1 MINKRILWVL
11 LAPAL
16 CALLLTPVQAQ
27 TTAATVLGTVTDAAG
42 AIVPGV
48 TVTLTNQ
55 DTGFIRETISDDR
68 GDFEFAV
75 VQAPNTYTL
84 SAELPGF
91 KKYVN
96 VDNYLATRVI
106 QRFDVKLQV
115 GEVAEQVTV
124 QSEVPVINTD
134 TPQWSETRTDRL
146 INAGPRGTMV
156 MGRFGHGT
164 RPLSLAFVNA
174 DVADSYKSNG
184 SRTSMTQT
192 SVDGTPM
199 NGEQVG
205 PPFSAIAEEKTVAL
219 NAAAEF
225 RHPLTVDAVTKRGEN
240 RPHGMFTL
248 NMRHPRLA
256 ALWPGPPGARRN
268 PDAVWAFRYNFTGG
282 GPIYIPKIYDGR
294 DKSWLFISFEQN
306 PPTNITFGQGTW
318 LNTPTQAMRRGDLS
332 AYLAKIRPEL
342 GELKDPLTGET
353 FVGNIIPRSRWNP
366 VAINMIDKWLLEP
379 TGSNIGDPDI
389 PEQNLQYIG
398 SQQGANKQW
407 VYRFDQ
413 SILNRNTF
421 GIMHTQRD
429 AWETC
434 HCGGSTFFGQR
445 HPATGQDWFGS
456 LNDVINVFD
465 THIFTPGLI
474 NEFRFGLFRRDNYN
488 RTEHSASLFIDS
500 LGIDLGDD
508 AATRKAFN
516 TLPYIRVDNLH
527 TIGTRS
533 GATNETVTNYYSL
546 RNNLSYRTGIHS
558 WKLGYDHAIR
568 QISDLRA
575 LRSVAGDWNHT
586 GFFTGDPFADF
597 LLGLPTQTGRH
608 TPRPAV
614 EGRYSEFGMFV
625 QDDVQVSSRLK
636 LNIGFRYDRISPR
649 RDANGAWYNFNM
661 ATGALVVPEA
671 GRGLIAPAFHPAI
684 PIETADEARFPSHLI
699 NSLTKWSPR
708 LGFAYR
714 LDDKTVLRAGYGMF
728 MHDAGSTNNYFATLL
743 TGGPFA
749 LDESFRNTI
758 TDGVP
763 LVTTDRPFPRAT
775 VGGSAPATFNIQGV
789 NPEIKE
795 PYLQQWNLT
804 LERQLGRETSFRFA
818 YVGSS
823 ATSLWYSR
831 DVNIPPASLTPFTEE
846 RLNYPHNPGFDDIIY
861 LDSGGHMSHHQFQ
874 WQFTRRMSRTPI
886 GGLMFD
892 GIFQWLKE
900 IEDVDDTTAF
910 ASAYGRGIAP
920 RLGGY
925 AGIEDPYDRNRDRAD
940 AYLNPASIRINFIWE
955 LPWGPDQPYLS
966 HLRKGSILSALVGG
980 WEFAGIFDAGTG
992 RPYHQYYSGFD
1003 PTNTGRFSG
1012 RASMSK
1018 AGCNPQVRP
1027 HSYTRPTTVNIN
1039 CFKVPDPGTYGTTP
1053 RDAVSRLAGWA
1064 FDATFY
1070 KFLPIRMLHEDI
1082 RARLSVTFVNPFH
1095 HVVASRDRGLYV
1107 NRPARFGIPSRGG
1120 GLLRFGSA
1128 PRSANFQFQIVW

>member
-1 MINKRILWVL
+1 MNNRRFLWVL
-11 LAPAL
+11 LIPAIIP
-16 CALLLTPVQAQ
+16 LLVTPAQAQ
-27 TTAATVLGTVTDAAG
+27 TTAATVLGTVSDTGG
-42 AIVPGV
+42 AVVPGV

-55 DTGFIRETISDDR
+55 GTGFIRETISDDR

-96 VDNYLATRVI
+96 SDNYVAARIT
-106 QRFDVKLQV
+106 QRFNVVLQV
-115 GEVAEQVTV
+115 GDVAEQVTV

-134 TPQWSETRTDRL
+134 TAQWSETRTDRL

-156 MGRFGHGT
+156 MGRFGHST
-164 RPLSLAFVNA
+164 RPLSLAFINV
-174 DVADSYKSNG
+174 DVADNYKSNG
-184 SRTSMTQT
+184 SRTTMTQT
-192 SVDGTPM
+192 SLDGTPM

-219 NAAAEF
+219 NAAAEY
-225 RHPLTVDAVTKRGEN
+225 RTPLTIDAVTKRGEN
-240 RPHGMFTL
+240 RPHGMATF
-248 NMRHPRLA
+248 NFRHPRLQ
-256 ALWPGPPGARRN
+256 ALWPGPPNAKRN
-268 PDAVWAFRYNFTGG
+268 PGVWAIRYNFTGG
-282 GPIYIPKIYDGR
+282 GPIYIPKVYDGR
-294 DKSWLFISFEQN
+294 DKSWLFVSFEQN
-306 PPTNITFGQGTW
+306 PSTNITFGQGTW
-318 LNTPTQAMRRGDLS
+318 YHTPTAAMREGDLS
-332 AYLAKIRPEL
+332 KYLAKVRPEL

-366 VAINMIDKWLLEP
+366 VAINMIDKWLLPP

-389 PEQNLQYIG
+389 PKENLEFQG
-398 SQQGANKQW
+398 NQQGANKQW
-407 VYRFDQ
+407 IYRFDQ
-413 SILNRNTF
+413 SILNKNTF

-429 AWETC
+429 FWETC
-434 HCGGSTFFGQR
+434 HCGSSGWLGTR
-445 HPATGQDWFGS
+445 HAATGQDHFGN
-456 LNDVINVFD
+456 LNDVFNVFD

-474 NEFRFGLFRRDNYN
+474 NEFRFGLFRRDAYS
-488 RTEHSASLFIDS
+488 RTEHPASLFIDS

-508 AATRKAFN
+508 ASTRKSFN
-516 TLPYIRVDNLH
+516 TLPFISVDTIH
-527 TIGTRS
+527 TIGTRF
-533 GATNETVTNYYSL
+533 GATNDTVSNNYSI

-568 QISDLRA
+568 HISDLRA
-575 LRSVAGDWNHT
+575 LRSVAGAWTHT

-614 EGRYSEFGMFV
+614 EGRYHEFGMFV
-625 QDDVQVSSRLK
+625 QDDVQLSSRLK

-649 RDANGAWYNFNM
+649 RDANGAWYNFNP

-684 PIETADEARFPSHLI
+684 PIQTADEARFPSNLV
-699 NSLTKWSPR
+699 NPLTKWSPR
-708 LGFAYR
+708 LGLAYR
-714 LDDKTVLRAGYGMF
+714 LNDKTVLRAGFGMF

-804 LERQLGRETSFRFA
+804 LERQLGRETSFRFS

-823 ATSLWYSR
+823 AVSLWYSR
-831 DVNIPPASLTPFTEE
+831 DINLPPASTIPFTEE
-846 RLNYPHNPGFDDIIY
+846 RLIYPHNPGFDDIIY
-861 LDSGGHMSHHQFQ
+861 LDSGGHMRHHQFQ

-892 GIFQWLKE
+892 GIFQWIDE
-900 IEDVDDTTAF
+900 IEDVDDSTSF
-910 ASAYGRGIAP
+910 ASFYGRGIAP
-920 RLGGY
+920 RIGGY
-925 AGIEDPYDRNRDRAD
+925 AGIEDPYDRNRDRAK
-940 AYLNPASIRINFIWE
+940 AYLNRSSVRVNFIWE

-966 HLRKGSILSALVGG
+966 HLRKGSILSGLLGG
-980 WEFAGIFDAGTG
+980 WEISGIFDAGTG
-992 RPYHQYYSGFD
+992 RPYHQSYSGFD
-1003 PTNTGRFSG
+1003 PTNTGRFRG
-1012 RASMSK
+1012 RASMSRP
-1018 AGCNPQVRP
+1018 GCNPQIGPHNYLRP
-1027 HSYTRPTTVNIN
+1027 RIVNID
-1039 CFKVPDPGTYGTTP
+1039 CYKVPDPGTYGDTP
-1053 RDAVSRLAGWA
+1053 RDATSQLSGWA
-1064 FDATFY
+1064 FDASFY
-1070 KFLPIRMLHEDI
+1070 KYFPIRFLHEDI
-1082 RARLSVTFVNPFH
+1082 RARISATISNVFH
-1095 HVVASRDRGLYV
+1095 HRVAGRDRGLYINDPV
-1107 NRPARFGIPSRGG
+1107 RFGIPASGG
-1120 GLLRFGSA
+1120 GRLRHEAS
-1128 PRSANFQFQIVW
+1128 PRNANFQFQIVW

>member
-1 MINKRILWVL
+1 MNHRRFFWVL
-11 LAPAL
+11 LIPAL
-16 CALLLTPVQAQ
+16 IPLVLTPAQAQ
-27 TTAATVLGTVTDAAG
+27 TTAGTILGTVTDAGG
-42 AIVPGV
+42 AVVPGA

-55 DTGFIRETISDDR
+55 DTGFIRETVTDDR

-91 KKYVN
+91 KRYVN
-96 VDNYLATRVI
+96 VDNYLAARVT
-106 QRFDVKLQV
+106 QRFDVKLEV

-134 TPQWSETRTDRL
+134 TAQWSETRTDRL

-164 RPLSLAFVNA
+164 RPLSLAFINV
-174 DVADSYKSNG
+174 DVADNYKSNG
-184 SRTSMTQT
+184 SRTTMTQT
-192 SVDGTPM
+192 SLDGTPM

-219 NAAAEF
+219 NAAAEY
-225 RHPLTVDAVTKRGEN
+225 RTPLTIDAVTKRGEN
-240 RPHGMFTL
+240 RPHGMVTF
-248 NMRHPRLA
+248 NFRHPRLQ
-256 ALWPGPPGARRN
+256 ALWPGPPNAVRN
-268 PDAVWAFRYNFTGG
+268 PGEWAIRYNLTGG

-294 DKSWLFISFEQN
+294 DKSWIFVSFEQN

-318 LNTPTQAMRRGDLS
+318 YNTPTAAMREGDLS
-332 AYLAKIRPEL
+332 AYLAKVRPEL

-353 FVGNIIPRSRWNP
+353 FAGNIIPRSRWNP
-366 VAINMIDKWLLEP
+366 VAVNMIDKWLLPP

-389 PEQNLQYIG
+389 PQRNLQFQG

-407 VYRFDQ
+407 IYRFDQ
-413 SILNRNTF
+413 SILNKNTF

-429 AWETC
+429 FWETC
-434 HCGGSTFFGQR
+434 HCGSSGWLGAR
-445 HPATGQDWFGS
+445 HPATGQDHFGN
-456 LNDVINVFD
+456 LNDVFNVFD

-474 NEFRFGLFRRDNYN
+474 NEFRFGLFRRDAYN
-488 RTEHSASLFIDS
+488 RTEHTAALFIDS

-508 AATRKAFN
+508 AATRKGFN
-516 TLPYIRVDNLH
+516 TLPFVSVDTIH
-527 TIGTRS
+527 TVGTRF
-533 GATNETVTNYYSL
+533 GATNDTVSNNYSI

-568 QISDLRA
+568 HLSDLRA
-575 LRSVAGDWNHT
+575 LRAVAGAWTHT

-614 EGRYSEFGMFV
+614 EGRYHEFGMFV
-625 QDDVQVSSRLK
+625 QDDIQVSPRLK
-636 LNIGFRYDRISPR
+636 LNIGVRFDRITPR
-649 RDANGAWYNFNM
+649 RDVNGAWYNFNP

-671 GRGLIAPAFHPAI
+671 GRGLIAPAFHPDI
-684 PIETADEARFPSHLI
+684 PIETASEARFPNNLV

-708 LGFAYR
+708 LGWAYR
-714 LDDKTVLRAGYGMF
+714 LNDKTVLRAGFGMF

-763 LVTTDRPFPRAT
+763 LVTTDRPFPRVA

-795 PYLQQWNLT
+795 PYLQQWNVT
-804 LERQLGRETSFRFA
+804 LERQLGRETSFRFS

-823 ATSLWYSR
+823 AVSLWYSR
-831 DVNIPPASLTPFTEE
+831 DINLPPASTIPFTED
-846 RLNYPHNPGFDDIIY
+846 RLLYPHNPGFDDIIY
-861 LDSGGHMSHHQFQ
+861 LDSGGHMRHHEFQ

-892 GIFQWLKE
+892 GIFQWIDE
-900 IEDVDDTTAF
+900 IEDVDDSTSF
-910 ASAYGRGIAP
+910 ASFYGRGIAP
-920 RLGGY
+920 RIGGY
-925 AGIEDPYDRNRDRAD
+925 AGIEDPYDRNRDRAK
-940 AYLNPASIRINFIWE
+940 AYLNRSSVRVNFIWE
-955 LPWGPDQPYLS
+955 LPWGPDQPYMS
-966 HLRKGSILSALVGG
+966 HLRKGSILSGLLGG
-980 WEFAGIFDAGTG
+980 WEISGIFDAGTG
-992 RPYHQYYSGFD
+992 RPYHQSYSGVD
-1003 PTNTGRFSG
+1003 PTNTGRFRG
-1012 RASMSK
+1012 RASMSRP
-1018 AGCNPQVRP
+1018 GCNPQIRP
-1027 HSYTRPTTVNIN
+1027 HTYLRPRIVNID
-1039 CFKVPDPGTYGTTP
+1039 CYKIPDPGTYGDTP
-1053 RDAVSRLAGWA
+1053 RDATSQLSGWA
-1064 FDATFY
+1064 FDASFY
-1070 KFLPIRMLHEDI
+1070 KYFPIRFLHEDI
-1082 RARLSVTFVNPFH
+1082 RIRVSATIANVFH
-1095 HVVASRDRGLYV
+1095 HRVSGRDRGLYITSPV
-1107 NRPARFGIPSRGG
+1107 RFGIPGHGG
-1120 GLLRFGSA
+1120 RLRHEAG
-1128 PRSANFQFQIVW
+1128 PRNAQFQFQVVW

>member
-1 MINKRILWVL
+1 MNNRRFFWVL
-11 LAPAL
+11 LIPALIPLLVTPAPA
-16 CALLLTPVQAQ
+16 QS
-27 TTAATVLGTVTDAAG
+27 TAATVLGTVTDTAG
-42 AIVPGV
+42 AVVPGV

-68 GDFEFAV
+68 GDFQFSV

-91 KKYVN
+91 RKYVN
-96 VDNYLATRVI
+96 IDNYLAARVT

-124 QSEVPVINTD
+124 RSEVPVINTD
-134 TPQWSETRTDRL
+134 TVQWGEARTDRL
-146 INAGPRGTMV
+146 VNAGPRGTMI
-156 MGRFGHGT
+156 MSRFGHAS
-164 RPLSLAFVNA
+164 RPLSLAFINA

-184 SRTSMTQT
+184 SRSTMTQT

-219 NAAAEF
+219 NAAAEY
-225 RHPLTVDAVTKRGEN
+225 RTPLTIDAVTKRGEN
-240 RPHGMFTL
+240 RPHGMFTI
-248 NMRHPRLA
+248 NMRHPRLQA
-256 ALWPGPPGARRN
+256 RWPGPPGAVRN
-268 PDAVWAFRYNFTGG
+268 PGEWAFRYNWTYG
-282 GPIYIPKIYDGR
+282 GPVYIPKIYDGR
-294 DKSWLFISFEQN
+294 DKTWFFFSFEQN

-318 LNTPTQAMRRGDLS
+318 YNTPTAAMRRGDLS

-353 FVGNIIPRSRWNP
+353 FAGNIIPRSRWNP
-366 VAINMIDKWLLEP
+366 VAINMIDQWLLEP
-379 TGSNIGDPDI
+379 TGSNVGDPDI
-389 PEQNLQYIG
+389 PVQNLQFQG
-398 SQQGANKQW
+398 NAQGANKQW
-407 VYRFDQ
+407 IYRIDQ

-421 GIMHTQRD
+421 GISHTQRD
-429 AWETC
+429 FWETC
-434 HCGGSTFFGQR
+434 HCGASTWYGAR
-445 HPATGQDWFGS
+445 HPATGQDQFGN
-456 LNDVINVFD
+456 LNDVFNVFD

-474 NEFRFGLFRRDNYN
+474 NEFRFGWFRRDAYN
-488 RTEHSASLFIDS
+488 RTDQTAALFIDS

-508 AATRKAFN
+508 AATRKGFS
-516 TLPYIRVDNLH
+516 TLPFISVDTIH
-527 TIGTRS
+527 TIGTRA
-533 GATNETVTNYYSL
+533 GATNTTVNNNYSI

-568 QISDLRA
+568 HLGDLRA
-575 LRSVAGDWNHT
+575 SRAVAGAWTHT

-597 LLGLPTQTGRH
+597 LLGLPTTTGRH

-614 EGRYSEFGMFV
+614 EGRYSEFGLFV

-636 LNIGFRYDRISPR
+636 LNIGVRYDRISPR
-649 RDANGAWYNFNM
+649 RDVNGAWYNFNM

-671 GRGLIAPAFHPAI
+671 GRGLIAPAFHPDI
-684 PIETADEARFPSHLI
+684 PIETASEARFPNHLV

-714 LDDKTVLRAGYGMF
+714 LDDKTVLRSGFGMF
-728 MHDAGSTNNYFATLL
+728 MHDSGTTNNYFSTLL

-749 LDESFRNTI
+749 LDENFRNTI

-795 PYLQQWNLT
+795 PYLMQWNLT
-804 LERQLGRETSFRFA
+804 LERQLGRETSFRFS
-818 YVGSS
+818 YVGASTVS
-823 ATSLWYSR
+823 MWYAR
-831 DVNIPPASLTPFTEE
+831 DINLPPASTIPFTEA
-846 RLNYPHNPGFDDIIY
+846 RLIYPHNPGFDDIIF
-861 LDSGGHMSHHQFQ
+861 LDSGGHMSHSQFQ

-892 GIFQWLKE
+892 GMFQWIKE
-900 IEDVDDTTAF
+900 IEDVEDATAF
-910 ASAYGRGIAP
+910 ASAFGRGYFP
-920 RLGGY
+920 RVGGF

-940 AYLNPASIRINFIWE
+940 AYMNPASIRINFIWE

-966 HLRKGSILSALVGG
+966 HLRKGSILSGLLGG
-980 WEFAGIFDAGTG
+980 WEFSGVFDAGTG

-1003 PTNTGRFSG
+1003 PTNTGRFRG

-1018 AGCNPQVRP
+1018 AGCDPQIRP

-1053 RDAVSRLAGWA
+1053 RDAVSRLPGWA
-1064 FDATFY
+1064 FDATLY
-1070 KFLPIRMLHEDI
+1070 KFIPIRWLHEDI
-1082 RARLSVTFVNPFH
+1082 NARLSVTFVNPFN
-1095 HVVASRDRGLYV
+1095 HVVASRDRGLFV
-1107 NRPARFGIPSRGG
+1107 NNPARFGIPSRGG

-1128 PRSANFQFQIVW
+1128 PRSAHFQFQIVF